1 MKGSASVKVESGKLV
16 KVEVDYTD
24 AVKDVSITGDFF
36 LQPPEALEELE
47 KALEGVDVNASESD
61 IVAVLKQVDAE
72 PIGFDWEDVA
82 TAVSEATASKNWRII
97 NEGEYSEAMHH
108 AIDEVLTER
117 MEEGNMRPTLRFW
130 YRKNV
135 AVPMGRFQSYSD
147 EVQGGYVE
155 ENGIEVV
162 RRITGGGAMYAE
174 PGNVITYSLY
184 LPKEMVPEDVEESY
198 RELDRFAVEALN
210 SLGLEVE
217 WKPLNDIEH
226 ADGKVGGA
234 AQLRKQNA
242 VLHHTM
248 LSYDL
253 DTRKMLKALRIGK
266 EKVSDKAIESAE
278 KRVAVMKDYI
288 DHSREEV
295 IAALIEH
302 FTQQY
307 GGEEGELTD
316 EELTEAEKLAE
327 EKFSGKKWTQ
337 KL

>member
-1 MKGSASVKVESGKLV
+1 MKGSASVKVENGKLV
-16 KVEVDYTD
+16 SVEVDYSD
-24 AVKDVSITGDFF
+24 SIKSVSITGDFF
-36 LQPPEALEELE
+36 LEPPEALEEIE
-47 KALEGVDVNASESD
+47 NSLEGVDVDASESD
-61 IVAVLKQVDAE
+61 IVAVLNHVEAE

-82 TAVSEATASKNWRII
+82 TAVSEAVESRQWRII

-108 AIDEVLTER
+108 AIDEVLTDR
-117 MEEGNMRPTLRFW
+117 MERGEMGPTIRFW
-130 YRKNV
+130 YRKN
-135 AVPMGRFQSYSD
+135 ASVPMGRFQSYRD
-147 EVQGGYVE
+147 EVQHEYVE

-184 LPKEMVPEDVEESY
+184 LPKDMVPEDVEESY

-278 KRVAVMKDYI
+278 KRVAVMKQYI
-288 DHSREEV
+288 DHSREDV
-295 IAALIEH
+295 IAAMIEE
-302 FTQQY
+302 FKEQY
-307 GGEEGELTD
+307 GGEEGELTE
-316 EELTEAEKLAE
+316 EELEEAEKLAE
-327 EKFSGKKWTQ
+327 EKFSSSEWNR